1 MYSCAD
7 GSTSFIVYGDDVCR
21 SFEFKLPVVKQLNA
35 SKMALLPIKP
45 SLNRISMFLK
55 SSELIS
61 SGHPPCAKIYALAWR
76 RMS

>member
-1 MYSCAD
+1 
-7 GSTSFIVYGDDVCR
+7 
-21 SFEFKLPVVKQLNA
+21 
-35 SKMALLPIKP
+35 LLPIKP